1 MITLYKENIM
11 TQLVRFDTNALNKAL
26 LGFDQLFDNF
36 EHRFA
41 NQIQQNYPPY
51 NILKHNDDSYELE
64 IAVTGFAPEEITV
77 EIDQAQLIVKGQKKD
92 GLGGESSRIKE
103 MLKTMNGTDNAS
115 AGPQYLHRSLA
126 TRDFTRSWTLAEH
139 MEVGEG
145 KIKNGVLTVA
155 LTRVV
160 PEALKPR
167 QLKITAE

>member
-1 MITLYKENIM
+1 MN
-11 TQLVRFDTNALNKAL
+11 QLVRFDTNALNKAL
-26 LGFDQLFDNF
+26 LGFDSLFDNF

-64 IAVTGFAPEEITV
+64 IAVTGFTPEEITV
-77 EIDQAQLIVKGQKKD
+77 EIDQTQLIVKGQRLRD
-92 GLGGESSRIKE
+92 EDTS
-103 MLKTMNGTDNAS
+103 T
-115 AGPQYLHRSLA
+115 QYLHRSLA

-145 KIKNGVLTVA
+145 KIKNGVLTIA
-155 LTRVV
+155 LTRVI